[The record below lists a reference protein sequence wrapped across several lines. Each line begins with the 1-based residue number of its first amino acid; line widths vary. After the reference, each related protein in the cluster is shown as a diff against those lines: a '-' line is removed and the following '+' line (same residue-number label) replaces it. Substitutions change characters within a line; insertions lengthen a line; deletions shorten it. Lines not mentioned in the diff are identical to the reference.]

1 MLVRHMRIVIYNHR
15 RDAVS
20 GYENN
25 YVLWAMS
32 DLWREDGHQV
42 EIVFGPNP
50 IRADV
55 AIVHVDR
62 TRVSRAYLRAARR
75 ADVVLNGKAVDIS
88 KRKHSQNLI
97 TRQSDWNGQAIVKT
111 SRNSGGVPEVRHYP
125 RIRDWQKR
133 RVERLGIAHT
143 WWMYSSSYA
152 IFDSVSEVPDRV
164 FRNRHLV
171 VEKFLPERESDLYC
185 VRYFK
190 FFGGRS
196 VSAVLRGPDP
206 VVKRRDVVSFED
218 ISPAPEVVAMKED
231 IGFQYGKL
239 DYVMYEGLPIVFDVN
254 KTPGMSADSELARQA
269 SILAPGLY
277 GLLDSRR
284 PVSTS

>member
-32 DLWREDGHQV
+32 DFWREDGHQV

-62 TRVSRAYLRAARR
+62 TRVSRAYMRAARR

-97 TRQSDWNGQAIVKT
+97 TRQSDWNGQVIVKT
-111 SRNSGGVPEVRHYP
+111 SRNAGGVPEVRHYP

-206 VVKRRDVVSFED
+206 VVKRRDAVSFED
-218 ISPAPEVVAMKED
+218 VSPAPEVVAMKED

-239 DYVMYEGLPIVFDVN
+239 DYVMVEGHPIVFDVN
-254 KTPGMSADSELARQA
+254 KTPGMSAGSELARQA

-284 PVSTS
+284 PVSTN

>member
-1 MLVRHMRIVIYNHR
+1 
-15 RDAVS
+15 
-20 GYENN
+20 
-25 YVLWAMS
+25 
-32 DLWREDGHQV
+32 
-42 EIVFGPNP
+42 
-50 IRADV
+50 
-55 AIVHVDR
+55 
-62 TRVSRAYLRAARR
+62 
-75 ADVVLNGKAVDIS
+75 VVLNGKAVDIS

-97 TRQSDWNGQAIVKT
+97 TRQSDWNGQVIVKT
-111 SRNSGGVPEVRHYP
+111 TRNAGGVPEVRHYP
-125 RIRDWQKR
+125 RIREWQKR

-143 WWMYSSSYA
+143 WWMYSSSYVV
-152 IFDSVSEVPDRV
+152 FDSVSEVPDRV

-239 DYVMYEGLPIVFDVN
+239 DYVMYEGHPIVFDVN
-254 KTPGMSADSELARQA
+254 KTPGMSAGSELGRQA
-269 SILAPGLY
+269 SKLAPGLY
-277 GLLDSRR
+277 DLLDSCR
-284 PVSTS
+284 PVSTN